1 MSTPN
6 TKFKEITPGVFINT
20 DTDGLT
26 QYKARKRQNAKVDE
40 ITSDINSLK
49 SELTEIKEALK
60 ILIEKN

>member
-1 MSTPN
+1 MSAN
-6 TKFKEITPGVFINT
+6 TKFREVASGVFINT
-20 DTDGLT
+20 DKEGLA
-26 QYKARKRQNAKVDE
+26 QYKARKKQDSKVDA